1 VEDELLPVTALSH
14 YFFCKRDPYYLYVV
28 HTPEPI
34 TETMEA
40 GKQVHDRDTF
50 QAFLRK
56 LEPKHFFRR
65 PVLRSAELGISGV
78 PDYVFI
84 TKHSEILPAEVK
96 YSPQAG
102 RSSLKSISQ
111 LVGYA
116 LILEYNY
123 VYRGN
128 ELLESGY
135 AKTKTIIKR
144 CAVYNAY
151 SKKVDI
157 IEITQELKNRVL
169 KALEEL
175 KSMIQSG
182 EFPSVRQPWS
192 KCANCWYRRYCYP

>member
-1 VEDELLPVTALSH
+1 MEEDLLPVTAISH

-28 HTPEPI
+28 HTPEPV
-34 TETMEA
+34 TETMDA
-40 GKQVHDRDTF
+40 GKQVHDRDIF

-65 PVLRSAELGISGV
+65 PILRSMELGISGV

-84 TKHSEILPAEVK
+84 TKHAEIVPAEVK
-96 YSPQAG
+96 YTSQMG
-102 RSSLKSISQ
+102 RPSLKSISQ

-123 VYRGN
+123 VYHGN
-128 ELLESGY
+128 ELLGSGD
-135 AKTKTIIKR
+135 ARTKTVVKR
-144 CAVYNAY
+144 CAIYNAY
-151 SKKVDI
+151 LKKVDTV
-157 IEITQELKNRVL
+157 EITQELKNRVL
-169 KALEEL
+169 EALKEL